1 MNFIDNEEEDEEEEE
16 EEEEDEYQPFEVN
29 FTCFLFSISVSIKMI
44 RLCWMETI

>member
-29 FTCFLFSISVSIKMI
+29 FMCFLLFF
-44 RLCWMETI
+44 TFP

>member
-29 FTCFLFSISVSIKMI
+29 FMCFLGNHFF
-44 RLCWMETI
+44 LDNAEP